1 MGASSLEISKELN
14 DGGGDVSFKDL
25 SILAN
30 NSKFKSP
37 NSKISSSS
45 FSES

>member
-14 DGGGDVSFKDL
+14 DGGGDVSFKHL

-37 NSKISSSS
+37 NSKISSSFFLRS
-45 FSES
+45 